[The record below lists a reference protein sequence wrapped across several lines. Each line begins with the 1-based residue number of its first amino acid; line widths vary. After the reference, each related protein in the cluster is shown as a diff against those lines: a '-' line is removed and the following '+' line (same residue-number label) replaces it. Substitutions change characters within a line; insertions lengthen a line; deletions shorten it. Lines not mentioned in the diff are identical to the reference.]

1 MCRTVLVLI
10 LLLVPYSVV
19 HAGDGSSLIISCKS
33 AVKLLSGDTGNE
45 RDHRGLN
52 YCAGL
57 VNGVM
62 ATMVINGNSPS
73 DEARKFGICHPT
85 DKGQFL
91 SIDPSIRVVLKYL
104 EEHPEKLH
112 EADAVLAITA
122 LKGAFPCP

>member
-1 MCRTVLVLI
+1 MCRMLLLLI
-10 LLLVPYSVV
+10 LLAIPYSVV
-19 HAGDGSSLIISCKS
+19 HAGDGSSLLINCKS
-33 AVKLLSGDTGNE
+33 AVKLLSGNVGNE
-45 RDHRGLN
+45 RDHHGLN

-62 ATMVINGNSPS
+62 ATMVIDGNSPS

-91 SIDPSIRVVLKYL
+91 SIDQSIRVVLKYL

-112 EADAVLAITA
+112 EPDAVLVITA
-122 LKGAFPCP
+122 LKTAFPCP